1 MYKYYC
7 ILLEPM
13 DRKLKGGTMATAG
26 YLLSPL
32 SFWNDLFINIP
43 LAYGFGILT
52 GLISSDLFLPGLV
65 IGYWITNVAGFIL
78 MHKGAK
84 TFVSDENKYS
94 RQALMKDIGLSI
106 AYTILIVVIVQLGW
120 VEFPAELFQQL

>member
-1 MYKYYC
+1 
-7 ILLEPM
+7 
-13 DRKLKGGTMATAG
+13 
-26 YLLSPL
+26 
-32 SFWNDLFINIP
+32 
-43 LAYGFGILT
+43 
-52 GLISSDLFLPGLV
+52 
-65 IGYWITNVAGFIL
+65 L